1 MSTLDE
7 LFKEKL
13 ADHTTPPSADVWQK
27 VEGNLSKKN
36 NTIVWLRWAAVFLLG
51 GLLLGTLWLQQEKIA
66 APLSQTVKPVQK
78 QIVPEIK
85 IRNQSSIANAEEAKK
100 SLFSKRKINRSA
112 NPKTIPQGLPLN
124 IEVTEVVEDKSIAQ
138 NVSLHETLVHHE
150 KKSQSIVLTYTL
162 DPVETPAEILAPVVT
177 ADLPTVTA
185 AEHKKEKSL
194 RRMMKLASDVKNS
207 DSPLSGLRGMKD
219 ELFALDLKKK
229 PTGKKQ

>member
-27 VEGNLSKKN
+27 VEASLSKKN

-162 DPVETPAEILAPVVT
+162 DPVETPAKMPGSVV
-177 ADLPTVTA
+177 DQPTVA
-185 AEHKKEKSL
+185 ATDHKKEKSL